1 MFVDA
6 GEVEEGVSSVPRRG
20 QISSASKRDSSR
32 TRLGVGSVREL
43 ERWAVP
49 VLPFVLSLALG
60 VGIRVGGRGEEGP
73 VGGWGA
79 KRRLT

>member
-1 MFVDA
+1 MGF
-6 GEVEEGVSSVPRRG
+6 SSVPRRG

-32 TRLGVGSVREL
+32 TRLGVGSVREV

-49 VLPFVLSLALG
+49 VLSFVLPLPLG

-73 VGGWGA
+73 VGGCGA
-79 KRRLT
+79 KRRFT